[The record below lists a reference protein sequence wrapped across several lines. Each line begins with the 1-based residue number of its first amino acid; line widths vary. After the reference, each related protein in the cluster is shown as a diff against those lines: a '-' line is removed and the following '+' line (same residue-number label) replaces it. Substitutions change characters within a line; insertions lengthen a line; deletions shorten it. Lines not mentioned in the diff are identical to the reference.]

1 MPQCTVYHLPT
12 QISKAILYS
21 YGAIY
26 IYIYICIQR
35 KMNLL
40 KDRVGLDS
48 VNVKYSLL
56 KQNPLNI

>member
-26 IYIYICIQR
+26 IYIY
-35 KMNLL
+35 MYTE
-40 KDRVGLDS
+40 KDEPAKRQGWTR
-48 VNVKYSLL
+48 
-56 KQNPLNI
+56 QCEC